1 MVFGKNANSTVQMS
15 ALRYVCLVLCCSNRS
30 LRFSVRR
37 LRSAHFLILEW
48 TMKSRERVGIT
59 KEIDDLGRLQIPK
72 DIRKKLGL
80 DKSVELVVTEDGLL
94 VKSEEYRLIKINE
107 PKD

>member
-1 MVFGKNANSTVQMS
+1 MKN
-15 ALRYVCLVLCCSNRS
+15 
-30 LRFSVRR
+30 
-37 LRSAHFLILEW
+37 
-48 TMKSRERVGIT
+48 RERVGIT

>member
-1 MVFGKNANSTVQMS
+1 
-15 ALRYVCLVLCCSNRS
+15 
-30 LRFSVRR
+30 
-37 LRSAHFLILEW
+37 
-48 TMKSRERVGIT
+48 MKSRERVGIT

>member
-1 MVFGKNANSTVQMS
+1 M
-15 ALRYVCLVLCCSNRS
+15 
-30 LRFSVRR
+30 RR
-37 LRSAHFLILEW
+37 LRSAHFLILEKI
-48 TMKSRERVGIT
+48 MKSTERVGIT

-80 DKSVELVVTEDGLL
+80 DKNVELVVTEDGLL

>member
-1 MVFGKNANSTVQMS
+1 M
-15 ALRYVCLVLCCSNRS
+15 
-30 LRFSVRR
+30 RR
-37 LRSAHFLILEW
+37 LRSAHFLILEKI
-48 TMKSRERVGIT
+48 MKSRERVGIT

-80 DKSVELVVTEDGLL
+80 DKNVELVVTEDGLL

-107 PKD
+107 AVD